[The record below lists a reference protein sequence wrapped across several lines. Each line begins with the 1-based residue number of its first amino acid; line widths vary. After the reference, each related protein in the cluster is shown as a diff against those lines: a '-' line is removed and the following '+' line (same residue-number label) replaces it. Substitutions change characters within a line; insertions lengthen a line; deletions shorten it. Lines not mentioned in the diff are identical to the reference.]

1 MVVAEAELQEMD
13 SSKEL
18 TSSVKKAVAGAAIGN
33 LIEWFDYASY
43 GYLAVVIA
51 AVFFAPGN
59 ATAALLGAFAV
70 FSVSFIVRPIGGLI
84 WGHLGDK
91 IGRKRVL
98 VMTITIMSI
107 STFTIGLLPSYA
119 AIGVMAPL
127 LLLICRLVQG
137 FSASGEYAGAA
148 SFISEYAPNKRRG
161 LLVSMVPASTAA
173 GLMLAVIIVSLLE
186 FNLTTEALY
195 SWGWRIPFLLSGPLG
210 IIGLL
215 IRLKLEDTPLFKEM
229 DQSKKQASTGLFQ
242 GVQTKWETSTHRFW
256 DRLSECSWLLHDTKL
271 YANLF
276 DPGVRI

>member
-148 SFISEYAPNKRRG
+148 SFISEYAPNTRRG

-186 FNLTTEALY
+186 FNLTTR
-195 SWGWRIPFLLSGPLG
+195 G
-210 IIGLL
+210 
-215 IRLKLEDTPLFKEM
+215 T
-229 DQSKKQASTGLFQ
+229 
-242 GVQTKWETSTHRFW
+242 V
-256 DRLSECSWLLHDTKL
+256 
-271 YANLF
+271 
-276 DPGVRI
+276 

>member
-137 FSASGEYAGAA
+137 FSASGEY
-148 SFISEYAPNKRRG
+148 RG
-161 LLVSMVPASTAA
+161 GSILH
-173 GLMLAVIIVSLLE
+173 
-186 FNLTTEALY
+186 
-195 SWGWRIPFLLSGPLG
+195 LG
-210 IIGLL
+210 VC
-215 IRLKLEDTPLFKEM
+215 
-229 DQSKKQASTGLFQ
+229 A
-242 GVQTKWETSTHRFW
+242 
-256 DRLSECSWLLHDTKL
+256 
-271 YANLF
+271 
-276 DPGVRI
+276 